1 MEDLIEKVDNLID
14 AIDNTKQVKEI
25 KTVNEEIMKDKK
37 LLDLIKKYNETYDD
51 KIKKQILENK
61 LFSDYK
67 DKETELN
74 ILILDINSKLKKISS
89 KGKCNI

>member
-61 LFSDYK
+61 LFSEYK

>member
-1 MEDLIEKVDNLID
+1 
-14 AIDNTKQVKEI
+14 
-25 KTVNEEIMKDKK
+25 MKDKK

>member
-74 ILILDINSKLKKISS
+74 ILILGINSKLKKISS